1 MRKSFFFL
9 CVFAIIQCEVS
20 FGSVFSQSRFQSKE
34 LPADTL
40 ATVGTTV
47 ISAKDFLERFE
58 LMPWPRKEQKARIEF
73 TKLEFLYSLIAE
85 KLMAMEASTQNIGTD
100 SATMSMQYNLER
112 MFVRD
117 ELYKR
122 EVLPKIEI
130 SGNELQIGMSRFAYE
145 LELEVLGILSEKE
158 GELFYKKFKQSKNK
172 KTALKLFKDSLYV
185 PIDTI
190 TVNFGINDLVIEQAA
205 YSIDKDSLSKP
216 LESHLYG
223 WIMLRLLKKYSND
236 QYVKLSKPDQ
246 LHKARQIISRRK
258 EDSLAVKT
266 FSSVTAPQRA
276 EADPDLFYMLADT
289 IYSIL
294 KSDSSLYRNKNVYY
308 LPANVFDTL
317 AVKFSMYLHKAFVTI
332 DSGRPMTLEQV
343 LLGLSNNYVV
353 FPFVRQ
359 EYVRWVLNNNIKTVI
374 QNELLSR
381 EGFRENLQQSENV
394 RHDVAAWMDNRRSGL
409 LLRRILDTVR
419 VSEEE
424 IEQEYQKDPTIYGA
438 TVLVKLREILVD
450 SIGLAKE
457 LRERINRGED
467 FGKLARQY
475 SKRKE
480 WAKYGGESDFI
491 DVSQWGMLG
500 LFASSAKIGEVA
512 GPWKIQDGLTIFTVL
527 ERKILDDSLRADFS
541 ETRQKIHQRIL
552 QQKRQK
558 TLDHYIGTLAKK
570 FNVTL
575 NESNLR
581 NVKTTTTSM
590 MTWRHIGFGGRIVAV
605 PSVVRQA
612 EWVYEWLKQEQL
624 NQ

>member
-1 MRKSFFFL
+1 
-9 CVFAIIQCEVS
+9 
-20 FGSVFSQSRFQSKE
+20 
-34 LPADTL
+34 
-40 ATVGTTV
+40 
-47 ISAKDFLERFE
+47 
-58 LMPWPRKEQKARIEF
+58 
-73 TKLEFLYSLIAE
+73 
-85 KLMAMEASTQNIGTD
+85 
-100 SATMSMQYNLER
+100 
-112 MFVRD
+112 
-117 ELYKR
+117 
-122 EVLPKIEI
+122 
-130 SGNELQIGMSRFAYE
+130 
-145 LELEVLGILSEKE
+145 
-158 GELFYKKFKQSKNK
+158 
-172 KTALKLFKDSLYV
+172 
-185 PIDTI
+185 
-190 TVNFGINDLVIEQAA
+190 
-205 YSIDKDSLSKP
+205 
-216 LESHLYG
+216 
-223 WIMLRLLKKYSND
+223 
-236 QYVKLSKPDQ
+236 
-246 LHKARQIISRRK
+246 
-258 EDSLAVKT
+258 
-266 FSSVTAPQRA
+266 
-276 EADPDLFYMLADT
+276 
-289 IYSIL
+289 
-294 KSDSSLYRNKNVYY
+294 
-308 LPANVFDTL
+308 
-317 AVKFSMYLHKAFVTI
+317 MYLHRAFVTI

-343 LLGLSNNYVV
+343 LLSLSNNYVV

-381 EGFRENLQQSENV
+381 EGFRKNLQQSENV
-394 RHDVAAWMDNRRSGL
+394 RHDIAAWMDNRRSAL

-457 LRERINRGED
+457 LRKRIDRGED
-467 FGKLARQY
+467 FGKLAHQY

-480 WAKYGGESDFI
+480 WAKRGGESDFI

-512 GPWKIQDGLTIFTVL
+512 GPWKLQDGLTIFTVL

-541 ETRQKIHQRIL
+541 ETRQKIQQRIL

-558 TLDHYIGTLAKK
+558 TLDQYIGTLAKK

-575 NESNLR
+575 NEANLR

-612 EWVYEWLKQEQL
+612 EWVYEWLRQENL